1 MALRP
6 WVVGAVVATVLPLY
20 AAPPLTMHVSP
31 RFARAPATV
40 AIYVSF
46 EADVTDYAVE
56 FVLES
61 PAFYRSS
68 RVSLD
73 EHSGPLTKVCE
84 FRNVPSGTYEVR
96 AAVLD
101 GSGRPRAAAREPFVV
116 AP

>member
-1 MALRP
+1 MVLRA
-6 WVVGAVVATVLPLY
+6 WVVGVLVAGAVPLR
-20 AAPPLTMHVSP
+20 AVPPLTMHVWP

-40 AIYVSF
+40 AIQVSF
-46 EADVTDYAVE
+46 EADPADHAVE

-73 EHSGPLTKVCE
+73 EGSGPLTKVCE

-101 GSGRPRAAAREPFVV
+101 GSGRPRAAARQPLGV

>member
-1 MALRP
+1 MVLRAR
-6 WVVGAVVATVLPLY
+6 VVGVLVATVLSLH

-31 RFARAPATV
+31 RLARAPATV

-73 EHSGPLTKVCE
+73 EHSGPLTRICE

-101 GSGRPRAAAREPFVV
+101 GSGRPRAAAHQPLIV